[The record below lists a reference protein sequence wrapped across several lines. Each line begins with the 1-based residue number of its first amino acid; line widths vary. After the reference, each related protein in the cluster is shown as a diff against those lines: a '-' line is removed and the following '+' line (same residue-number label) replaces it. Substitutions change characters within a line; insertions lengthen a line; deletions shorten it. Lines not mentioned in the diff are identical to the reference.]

1 MSLSLA
7 FLEKV
12 ALVLR
17 LPMSMIEKKD
27 IHPHHLKQLKG
38 LMRDIHAE
46 FPMS

>member
-1 MSLSLA
+1 L
-7 FLEKV
+7 

-17 LPMSMIEKKD
+17 LPMSMIENKD
-27 IHPHHLKQLKG
+27 IHPYHLKQLKG